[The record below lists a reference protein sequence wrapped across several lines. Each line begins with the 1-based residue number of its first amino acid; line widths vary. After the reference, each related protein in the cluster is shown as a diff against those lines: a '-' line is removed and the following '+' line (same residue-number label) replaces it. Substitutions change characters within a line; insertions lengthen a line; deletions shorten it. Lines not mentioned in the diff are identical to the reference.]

1 MVPTASP
8 KVPRPQALG
17 TVVRRTVRM
26 AGNCV
31 FFRRVNPTLHE
42 FWEPLQLRHSLPRP
56 GETEIPCPSRR
67 ASPVCYG
74 RFSPETRARPVTL
87 VGTHLLERWSIENLS
102 TCTSASSPQVV
113 QMSAVGS
120 FASLRGSAGRFR
132 STSMTDLFEAN
143 RFFRVGPCVDGSELA
158 RRIFTSQG
166 PTVRG
171 AYVADGAALHS
182 IKAGLSSSLEFVPNR
197 PYCDANGLV
206 PT

>member
-8 KVPRPQALG
+8 KVPRPQAIG

-143 RFFRVGPCVDGSELA
+143 RLFRVGPCVDGSELA

-166 PTVRG
+166 ATVRG

-182 IKAGLSSSLEFVPNR
+182 IKAGLSSSLEFIPNR
-197 PYCDANGLV
+197 LYCDANGLV